1 MTTTVFQRLGPYEIV
16 AEIGRGGMAAV
27 FLATDTRTNQRVALK
42 LVPTG
47 NDREAR
53 DILDAEHWGAKLQ
66 EQFSRISQYV
76 PAVYEHGFASGYF
89 YLAMEY
95 LQGRNLSEIISD
107 GPLSPERASR
117 IAIQLCDFLEAA
129 HGFETTIDGRQLR
142 ALLHGDLKPR
152 NIRVIALDGADGAVG
167 AEQIKILD
175 FGIAKA
181 LSFSRKV
188 THNDFGSIAYLS
200 PERLESGDIDQ
211 YSDFWAIGVL
221 LYEMASG
228 VAPFRAL
235 DTRRLEQRIR
245 SRHVDQPL
253 DSGCPAG
260 LQAVVA
266 KLLAPTPAER
276 YDSAKAIRD
285 DLQLAAAGQPTL
297 AERQGWPAKVLD
309 EAPTRRTHPPA
320 DDVEDVTRR
329 TTPSASV
336 APLATAAPPVS
347 AGGKWMRRVK
357 VALLAIALL
366 MVTNEIR
373 VGMLANQVAA
383 TVAERELDDMQ
394 EAWNRYDALKG
405 GGMRLAVTGLERTL
419 VSHTTDLTDRV
430 IANYRTP
437 TPTVRET
444 QWNLARESLDRAAAI
459 APRDRRLKAA
469 LRYCEGHLHR
479 INGEAQ
485 KTRRKTVAAQQEFTE
500 AVAAFREAAELRP
513 NWADPFLGL
522 SRVFIYGLEDVDR
535 GADALK
541 QAEKFGFTPGDRETL
556 QLADGYRTRADAL
569 ARTAKALAG
578 MAQEQEYLTRAL
590 EAYSQSLKL
599 YSTVATV
606 PGVTRTIRIAERGQK
621 LVEQRIAELA
631 HPSAQPEASMSR

>member
-16 AEIGRGGMAAV
+16 AEIGRGGLAAV

-107 GPLSPERASR
+107 GPLPPERASR

-129 HGFETTIDGRQLR
+129 HSFEATIDGRQLR

-152 NIRVIALDGADGAVG
+152 NIRVIPVDSTVGSDGV
-167 AEQIKILD
+167 EQIKILD

-211 YSDFWAIGVL
+211 HSDFWAVGVL

-235 DTRRLEQRIR
+235 DTRRLEQRIC
-245 SRHVDQPL
+245 SRRVDQPL
-253 DSGCPAG
+253 DAGCPVG

-276 YDSAKAIRD
+276 YDSANAIRQ
-285 DLQLAAAGQPTL
+285 DLQHAAAGETTL
-297 AERQGWPAKVLD
+297 AERQGWPARLVD
-309 EAPTRRTHPPA
+309 EAPTRRTHLPA
-320 DDVEDVTRR
+320 SEVDEDATRR

-336 APLATAAPPVS
+336 APLATVAAPVS
-347 AGGKWMRRVK
+347 RFRKNVRRLK
-357 VALLAIALL
+357 IALLAIALL
-366 MVTNEIR
+366 MVGNEIR
-373 VGMLANQVAA
+373 VGMLANELAA
-383 TVAERELDDMQ
+383 TVATRELDDMPD
-394 EAWNRYDALKG
+394 AWKGYDALKD
-405 GGMRLAVTGLERTL
+405 GGMHLGVVGLERT
-419 VSHTTDLTDRV
+419 
-430 IANYRTP
+430 
-437 TPTVRET
+437 
-444 QWNLARESLDRAAAI
+444 
-459 APRDRRLKAA
+459 
-469 LRYCEGHLHR
+469 
-479 INGEAQ
+479 
-485 KTRRKTVAAQQEFTE
+485 
-500 AVAAFREAAELRP
+500 
-513 NWADPFLGL
+513 
-522 SRVFIYGLEDVDR
+522 
-535 GADALK
+535 
-541 QAEKFGFTPGDRETL
+541 
-556 QLADGYRTRADAL
+556 
-569 ARTAKALAG
+569 
-578 MAQEQEYLTRAL
+578 
-590 EAYSQSLKL
+590 
-599 YSTVATV
+599 
-606 PGVTRTIRIAERGQK
+606 
-621 LVEQRIAELA
+621 
-631 HPSAQPEASMSR
+631 

>member
-16 AEIGRGGMAAV
+16 EEIGRGGMAAV
-27 FLATDTRTNQRVALK
+27 FLATDSRTNQRVALK

-76 PAVYEHGFASGYF
+76 PAVYEHGFAAGYF

-107 GPLSPERASR
+107 GPLPAERATR

-129 HGFETTIDGRQLR
+129 HGFEATIDGRKLR

-152 NIRVIALDGADGAVG
+152 NIRVIPLDDAAGG
-167 AEQIKILD
+167 ERIKILD

-200 PERLESGDIDQ
+200 PERLETGDIDQ
-211 YSDFWAIGVL
+211 HSDFWAVGVL
-221 LYEMASG
+221 LYEMVSG

-245 SRHVDQPL
+245 SRRIDQPL
-253 DSGCPAG
+253 DSGCSIG
-260 LQAVVA
+260 MQAVVA
-266 KLLAPTPAER
+266 KLLAPSPVDR
-276 YDSAKAIRD
+276 YDSANAIRE
-285 DLQLAAAGQPTL
+285 DLQIAAAGNQTL
-297 AERQGWPAKVLD
+297 AERQGWPAKSDDEAATRRTRPPAADLD
-309 EAPTRRTHPPA
+309 EA
-320 DDVEDVTRR
+320 TRR

-336 APLATAAPPVS
+336 APLAAAAPPASTFTRNV
-347 AGGKWMRRVK
+347 RRLK
-357 VALLAIALL
+357 VALLVIALF
-366 MVTNEIR
+366 MVGNEIR
-373 VGMLANQVAA
+373 VGVLANRLAA
-383 TVAERELDDMQ
+383 SVPSRELDDMP
-394 EAWNRYDALKG
+394 EAWSGYERLKD
-405 GGMRLAVTGLERTL
+405 GGMRLAVTGLERSL
-419 VSHTTDLTDRV
+419 VSHTEELTDRV

-444 QWNLARESLDRAAAI
+444 QWKMAREALDHAMTI
-459 APRDRRLKAA
+459 SGRDRRLKAS

-485 KTRRKTVAAQQEFTE
+485 KARKKTIPAQQEFTE
-500 AVAAFREAAELRP
+500 AVTAFREAAELRP

-522 SRVFIYGLEDVDR
+522 ARVFIYGLEDVDR

-541 QAEKFGFTPGDRETL
+541 QAERFGFTPGDRETV
-556 QLADGYRTRADAL
+556 QLADGYRTRGDAL
-569 ARTAKALAG
+569 ARTARALSG

-590 EAYSQSLKL
+590 EAYNQSLKL
-599 YSTVATV
+599 YATVAATM
-606 PGVTRTIRIAERGQK
+606 PGVARTIRVAERGLKQ
-621 LVEQRIAELA
+621 VEQRMAELA
-631 HPSAQPEASMSR
+631 HPTSLQPDTSASR